1 MWSLWRPYV
10 VESILWVI
18 VSLNR
23 LDILVIP
30 VQDLEKSHN
39 VANYTIILLTETT
52 RQRKQYLTRQRESH
66 KI

>member
-39 VANYTIILLTETT
+39 VANYTIILLKETT